1 MINKYELNAR
11 IYPIIIALL
20 PVLIIGIYFSI
31 DYQNIYSA
39 LGGIGLITL
48 LSFVFGQLGRDKGKR
63 AEKKLWNEWGGAPTT
78 QILRLTDDVLDI
90 HTTKKAHKSLHER
103 TSIGLADMAEI
114 ETSGDSEA
122 DEIYEAWCNYLRKE
136 TRDTSKHKLLF
147 QENISYGFRR
157 NLWGIKSLGIVLV
170 VLSLIIITTHSYL
183 NYQLLEVPNYSLW
196 VSVILLILLLIFW
209 LTIVTK
215 DWIKIVAFAYAERL
229 IEAIDQ

>member
-11 IYPIIIALL
+11 IYPIIITLL

-63 AEKKLWNEWGGAPTT
+63 AEKKLWKEWGGAPTT
-78 QILRLTDDVLDI
+78 QILRLTDDVLDT
-90 HTTKKAHKSLHER
+90 HTTKKAHQTLNER
-103 TSIGLADMAEI
+103 TNIGLANMVDI
-114 ETSGDSEA
+114 EASDESQA

-136 TRDTSKHKLLF
+136 TRDTSKYKLLF

-157 NLWGIKSLGIVLV
+157 NLWGIKHIGLILV
-170 VLSLIIITTHSYL
+170 AISMIIITLHSYL
-183 NYQLLEVPNYSLW
+183 NHQLLETTNYSLW
-196 VSVILLILLLIFW
+196 VSGILLIVLLLFW
-209 LTIVTK
+209 LIVVTK

-229 IEAIDQ
+229 IEAID

>member
-11 IYPIIIALL
+11 IYPILITLL

-31 DYQNIYSA
+31 DYKSIYGA

-63 AEKKLWNEWGGAPTT
+63 AEKKLWDEWGGAPTT
-78 QILRLTDDVLDI
+78 QILRLTDNVLDT
-90 HTTKKAHKSLHER
+90 HTTKKAHQVLNER
-103 TSIGLADMAEI
+103 TNIGLANMEDI
-114 ETSGDSEA
+114 EASDKVKA

-136 TRDTSKHKLLF
+136 TRDTSKYKLLF
-147 QENISYGFRR
+147 LENISYGFRR
-157 NLWGIKSLGIVLV
+157 NLWGIKFLAIVLI

-183 NYQLLEVPNYSLW
+183 NYQLLEVPNPSLW

-229 IEAIDQ
+229 IEAIN